1 TTDNPYRILEGI
13 EDIVPTR
20 QKRAYD
26 MKKVIKEMVDDGEY
40 FELKSLYG
48 KALITCLTRIDGR
61 VVGIV
66 ANNPIMY
73 AGAAGPKEC
82 EKATEFIVLCDS
94 YNIPLVFL
102 HDTPGFRVSS
112 EAEKGKMPTKIMV
125 WNQAL
130 AQSTVLKVSIV
141 IRKSIGAAYGNMCG
155 PTMGPDFV
163 VAWPTPE
170 INLTDQKGVINVVN
184 GREFQKSK
192 NPKPEGQEL
201 LKKRILNSEPYKAA
215 GKH

>member
-1 TTDNPYRILEGI
+1 GI

-102 HDTPGFRVSS
+102 HDTPG
-112 EAEKGKMPTKIMV
+112 
-125 WNQAL
+125 L
-130 AQSTVLKVSIV
+130 
-141 IRKSIGAAYGNMCG
+141 
-155 PTMGPDFV
+155 
-163 VAWPTPE
+163 
-170 INLTDQKGVINVVN
+170 
-184 GREFQKSK
+184 EFQVK
-192 NPKPEGQEL
+192 
-201 LKKRILNSEPYKAA
+201 LKKERCQLK
-215 GKH
+215 